1 LVGRPEEKKPLG
13 RSRCRWENNIKM
25 TVQEVGWEGVDWIV
39 LAQDS
44 ESRWASV
51 NAAMD
56 HRVP

>member
-1 LVGRPEEKKPLG
+1 
-13 RSRCRWENNIKM
+13 M